1 MRANANID
9 YISFVFFFW
18 EITLIISE
26 WIVNI
31 KYFPCI
37 NYHAVDGEFH
47 KGAMDEIHV

>member
-1 MRANANID
+1 MVRK
-9 YISFVFFFW
+9 FW
-18 EITLIISE
+18 LGWEQTLTLITSE

-47 KGAMDEIHV
+47 KGVIDEIHM